1 MAAENISDSI
11 LTSVKKLLGLTEEY
25 DAFDA
30 DIIMHIN
37 SVFTILT
44 QLGIGPSDGFMI
56 EDKNNKWSEFIEDMR
71 LYQLVKSYVW
81 LKVKLL
87 FDPPMSSAV
96 MECYKAQINE
106 YECRLRIVNE
116 TEGK

>member
-25 DAFDA
+25 DAFDV

-37 SVFTILT
+37 SVYTILT

-87 FDPPMSSAV
+87 FDPPMNSAV
-96 MECYKAQINE
+96 MECYKAQTI
-106 YECRLRIVNE
+106 YYSYPLS
-116 TEGK
+116 